1 MRCSRGAG
9 LAAGCGCAVIA
20 QVAGGA
26 GGVRPAAARAG
37 VPHTTARGWARR
49 FTGRGGE
56 LGVELGGHAIA
67 PAGQAGQYALAALTA
82 AFGAA
87 TDLPGWLAVG
97 LWRVAA
103 PGGGGGGDVGH
114 HTPPPA

>member
-1 MRCSRGAG
+1 MRCSRRAG
-9 LAAGCGCAVIA
+9 LAGGCGWAVIA
-20 QVAGGA
+20 RVAGGA
-26 GGVRPAAARAG
+26 GGVRPAGARAG

-87 TDLPGWLAVG
+87 TDLPGWLAGG
-97 LWRVAA
+97 LWRVGA
-103 PGGGGGGDVGH
+103 PAGGGGGFGGH
-114 HTPPPA
+114 TTPPC